1 MSTQSISM
9 ERHRFGPTQ
18 RDVPVI
24 GQGTWYIESG
34 DRAAAIAAL
43 RLGLDLGMTHVDAAE
58 MYGSGAA
65 EEIVGEAIA
74 ERRHAIFLLSKVL
87 PEHASRSGTIAA
99 CEDSLARLRTD
110 RPGSHLPP
118 CGGSAP

>member
-24 GQGTWYIESG
+24 GQGSWYIESD

-58 MYGSGAA
+58 MYGSGEA
-65 EEIVGEAIA
+65 EEIGEAIA
-74 ERRHAIFLLSKVL
+74 GRRDAAFLVSKVL
-87 PEHASRSGTIAA
+87 PEHGAAAPSRPVRIRSPV
-99 CEDSLARLRTD
+99 S
-110 RPGSHLPP
+110 
-118 CGGSAP
+118 